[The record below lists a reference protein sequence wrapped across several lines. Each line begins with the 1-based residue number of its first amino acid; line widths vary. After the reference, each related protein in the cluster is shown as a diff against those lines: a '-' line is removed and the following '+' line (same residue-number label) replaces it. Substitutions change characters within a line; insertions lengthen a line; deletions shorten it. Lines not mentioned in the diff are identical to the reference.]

1 MYHLLAGD
9 PNKRKNSFLVR
20 SSVLSMQNLEL
31 SGASL
36 DITDKMEAWLPN
48 PLLVPQAQTR
58 DEGVSSCDSDLFLP
72 FFG

>member
-1 MYHLLAGD
+1 
-9 PNKRKNSFLVR
+9 
-20 SSVLSMQNLEL
+20 MQNLEL

>member
-20 SSVLSMQNLEL
+20 SSVLSMQKLGL
-31 SGASL
+31 SGAAL
-36 DITDKMEAWLPN
+36 GITDKMEARLPN

-72 FFG
+72 FFS